1 MEFSTREDIE
11 APAEQVFAEL
21 TRFEQIERQVMRRG
35 VDLQRTSGSPDAPE
49 DLAWIARFKLRGKE
63 RTADIT
69 LDEYDAPNRLTYKAS
84 SGGLDAVTVIDV
96 VALSRGRTRIGMTFE
111 VQPRTLSA
119 RLMVQSV
126 KLARG
131 NMEKKFRVK
140 MAEYAR
146 DLETRLNRPA

>member
-49 DLAWIARFKLRGKE
+49 ELAWTARFKLRGKE

-69 LDEYDAPNRLTYKAS
+69 LDEYDAPNRLTYKAR

-96 VALSRGRTRIGMTFE
+96 MALSRGRTRIVMTFE
-111 VQPRTLSA
+111 VLPQTLSA
-119 RLMVQSV
+119 RLMVQSM